1 MRVVIIIVLLASTL
15 TLTDTLFAQ
24 EIQFQKVAEIHP
36 DQLQG
41 SFITDVTVNSSGFIT
56 VALNDLARVR
66 LYDRSGKLINEYG
79 RRGRGPG
86 DFTNL
91 MTVELTDSIVYA
103 MDSGPLGR
111 IHAFDRDNPE
121 SYQTFLIPRSPHGG
135 AVRMWH
141 IGSDNFLVEFRPSY
155 SNLNI
160 EDNLISR
167 FGLISLNNGDE
178 IRPVFESR
186 SNEMFVDQSDGGFSV
201 SSMPFGRK
209 NYIIPSGSHLYHNW
223 SDEFTFNKIELS
235 TSKKSLVKPE
245 LTSDRVSIDD
255 ESYRNY
261 FFNELGIS
269 IEDNIAEA
277 LEALSSDRSASL
289 RLRTINAKI
298 ENREN
303 LHDTYPAYK
312 WVTGDSNRICFG
324 MYTQNN
330 STNDVACMDEYGTI
344 LGRGTLTSNVE
355 ILSKQAVF
363 IAGVK
368 ELEYGLKSVVLYKI
382 VYN

>member
-1 MRVVIIIVLLASTL
+1 MRVVIIIVLLVSISTL
-15 TLTDTLFAQ
+15 TDSLFAQ
-24 EIQFQKVAEIHP
+24 EIHFQKVAEIHP

-41 SFITDVTVNSSGFIT
+41 SFITDITVNSSGFIA
-56 VALNDLARVR
+56 VSLNDLAKVR

-91 MTVELTDSIVYA
+91 MTVELTDTIVYA
-103 MDSGPLGR
+103 MDSGPSGR

-121 SYQTFLIPRSPHGG
+121 SYQTFLIPRSQHGSPLQ
-135 AVRMWH
+135 MWH
-141 IGSDNFLVEFRPSY
+141 TEADNFLVEFRPSY

-160 EDNLISR
+160 EDNLISK

-186 SNEMFVDQSDGGFSV
+186 SNEMYVDQSDGGFSV

-223 SDEFTFNKIELS
+223 SDDFTFNKIELS
-235 TSKKSLVKPE
+235 TSKKSPVNPG
-245 LTSDRVSIDD
+245 LTSERLSIDD

-261 FFNELGIS
+261 FFNQLGFS
-269 IEDNIAEA
+269 TDDNINEA
-277 LEALSSDRSASL
+277 LVALSSDRSERL
-289 RLRTINAKI
+289 RLRGIYSKI

-312 WVTGDSNRICFG
+312 WVAGDSERLCFG
-324 MYTQNN
+324 VYTQNHL
-330 STNDVACMDEYGTI
+330 TNDVACMDENGTI

-355 ILSKQAVF
+355 ILSQQGDF

-368 ELEYGLKSVVLYKI
+368 ELEYGLKSVVLYKV